1 MMLSQQVDPA
11 PWAHLPDSALS
22 NLISKHELP
31 VEAAHAFLSSLSST
45 LLTSP
50 PPPPPP
56 PTPLALKTL
65 SVSVS
70 SISASLL
77 DVPSASCA
85 AGAGP
90 GGLPVV
96 VCSVARA
103 PDVVVRVGGDG
114 RASFG
119 VRGGVRKEG
128 KKIKMAE
135 GRLVS
140 WGRKM
145 AWFVQP
151 TEVVRMWVGALEE
164 EGHVMEDTIEADA
177 EVDAGGAD
185 IADACGDI
193 DNAGDRMVQT

>member
-1 MMLSQQVDPA
+1 MLSRQADPA
-11 PWAHLPDSALS
+11 PWAHLSDSALS
-22 NLISKHELP
+22 NLISTHELP
-31 VEAAHAFLSSLSST
+31 AEAAHAFLSSLSST
-45 LLTSP
+45 LLTTP

-56 PTPLALKTL
+56 PTPRALNTL
-65 SVSVS
+65 SASVA
-70 SISASLL
+70 SISASLS
-77 DVPSASCA
+77 DFPSASCA
-85 AGAGP
+85 TGAGP

-103 PDVVVRVGGDG
+103 PDVIVRVGGDG

-164 EGHVMEDTIEADA
+164 EGHVMEDKAKARAEAD
-177 EVDAGGAD
+177 VGSAD
-185 IADACGDI
+185 IVDVCGVNDV
-193 DNAGDRMVQT
+193 GSDRMAQT